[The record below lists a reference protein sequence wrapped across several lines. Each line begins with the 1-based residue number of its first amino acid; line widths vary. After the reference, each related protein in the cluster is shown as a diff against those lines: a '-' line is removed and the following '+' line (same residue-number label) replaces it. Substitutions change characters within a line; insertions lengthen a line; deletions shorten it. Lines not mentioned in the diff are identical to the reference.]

1 LHDGRRSARYG
12 ARYPPRAMSPRDA
25 DGSLDAGAS
34 RAARPE
40 DFLELLE
47 RARQGRLKVYL
58 GYAAGVGKTY
68 RMLQEAHGLKQRGV
82 DVVLAYIEP
91 HDRADTLALV
101 AGLEVVPRRKITF
114 RGVTVEELD
123 LEAVLARRPTI
134 AVVDELPHTNAPG
147 SKHGK
152 RWEDVLEL
160 LEAGIHV
167 LAAMNVQHVESLNDM
182 VKQTAGVAVRE
193 TVPDSFLRRA
203 DQVVNVDVAVDE
215 LLERLKAGKVYPGAE
230 RTARA
235 LEAFFR
241 VENLDALREI
251 TLREVAEDIHRRRED
266 RRRAAGAGD
275 AGKVASEDRVV
286 VAMASASPRAK
297 ALLRRGSRLAGRLN
311 ATWFVVYVATPDEDP
326 LRVDAEVQRRLHDN
340 LELARTLGAEVVKL
354 TGTDVPATILEFAR
368 ARAAQHLVIGALLRV
383 TLRDRLFGSVT
394 ERLIRAA
401 RGVGIY
407 VMTFDEQDA

>member
-1 LHDGRRSARYG
+1 MDVGT
-12 ARYPPRAMSPRDA
+12 
-25 DGSLDAGAS
+25 LDPGAS
-34 RAARPE
+34 RPSRPE

-47 RARQGRLKVYL
+47 RSRQGRLKVYL

-82 DVVLAYIEP
+82 DVVLAFIEP
-91 HDRADTLALV
+91 HDRPDTQALV
-101 AGLEVVPRRKITF
+101 SGLEVVPRRRITF
-114 RGVTVEELD
+114 RGVTVEEMD
-123 LEAVLARRPTI
+123 IDAVLARRPTI
-134 AVVDELPHTNAPG
+134 AVVDELPHTNVPG

-152 RWEDVLEL
+152 RYEDVLEL

-203 DQVVNVDVAVDE
+203 DQVVNVDVAVEE
-215 LLERLKAGKVYPGAE
+215 LLERLKSGKVYPGAE

-241 VENLDALREI
+241 VENLDSLREI

-266 RRRAAGAGD
+266 RRRAAGAVD
-275 AGKVASEDRVV
+275 ADKVASEDRVV

-326 LRVDAEVQRRLHDN
+326 LRVDAAVQRQLHDN
-340 LELARTLGAEVVKL
+340 LELARTLGAEVVRL
-354 TGTDVPATILEFAR
+354 TGTDVPETILEFAR
-368 ARAAQHLVIGALLRV
+368 ARAAQHLVIGAPLRV
-383 TLRDRLFGSVT
+383 TLRDRLFGSMT

-407 VMTFDEQDA
+407 VMTFDERDA

>member
-1 LHDGRRSARYG
+1 MDV
-12 ARYPPRAMSPRDA
+12 
-25 DGSLDAGAS
+25 GSLDPGAARPS
-34 RAARPE
+34 RPE

-47 RARQGRLKVYL
+47 RSRQGRLKIYL

-82 DVVLAYIEP
+82 DVVLAYVEP
-91 HDRADTLALV
+91 HDRPETQALV
-101 AGLEVVPRRKITF
+101 AGLEVVPRRRITF

-134 AVVDELPHTNAPG
+134 AVVDELPHTNVPG

-152 RWEDVLEL
+152 RYEDVLEL

-203 DQVVNVDVAVDE
+203 DQVVNVDVAVEE

-241 VENLDALREI
+241 VENLDSLREI

-266 RRRAAGAGD
+266 RRRAAGAVD
-275 AGKVASEDRVV
+275 ADKVASEDRVV

-326 LRVDAEVQRRLHDN
+326 LRVDASVQRQLHDN

-354 TGTDVPATILEFAR
+354 TGTDVPETLLEFAR
-368 ARAAQHLVIGALLRV
+368 THAAQHIVIGAPLRV
-383 TLRDRLFGSVT
+383 TLRDRLFGSMT

-407 VMTFDEQDA
+407 VMTFDEEDA